1 MIDVGIVK
9 QLIRKV
15 TKDYGIAKARTE
27 GMTIPQIA
35 ERLEWSISTVRR
47 SLKRSGSWYRP
58 AANPVQADLLAN
70 PPFDIGKDY
79 EPACGTGAFL
89 VQAADE
95 AGKEA
100 T

>member
-1 MIDVGIVK
+1 VSDVAIME
-9 QLIRKV
+9 QMIRKV
-15 TKDYGIAKARTE
+15 MKDYRIAKAHAE
-27 GMTIPQIA
+27 GMTISQIA
-35 ERLEWSISTVRR
+35 EHLEWSISTVRR
-47 SLKRSGSWYRP
+47 SLKRTSSWYPP
-58 AANPVQADLLAN
+58 AAKPQPAALLAN

>member
-1 MIDVGIVK
+1 MIDVATVE

-15 TKDYGIAKARTE
+15 TKDYAIAKAGIE
-27 GMTIPQIA
+27 GMTIQQIA
-35 ERLEWSISTVRR
+35 EHLEWSISTVRR
-47 SLKRSGSWYRP
+47 SLKRSGSWYPP
-58 AANPVQADLLAN
+58 AAKPQPADLLAN
-70 PPFDIGKDY
+70 PPFDTCKDY

-89 VQAADE
+89 VQAADK